1 MTSLKIEPIV
11 RRPRLV
17 GVVLF
22 GSSLFLSSCV
32 SPSSSTM
39 ASSTSTTVDQAHTIT
54 LPSPAVPGDQKN
66 DDILVPVTKGSGSK
80 SVPKFS
86 PHGSILFIQFTCS
99 GKGYFE
105 LVGFFRYEPCNGLN
119 AVLTNQYPNQDGLKI
134 STSVIAST
142 SVKWELFISS
152 GPVQRN

>member
-1 MTSLKIEPIV
+1 MTSLKIEPNV

-22 GSSLFLSSCV
+22 ASSLFLSSCV
-32 SPSSSTM
+32 SSSNSTV
-39 ASSTSTTVDQAHTIT
+39 SPSTSTTVHQAHTII
-54 LPSPAVPGDQKN
+54 LPSPAVPGDQQN
-66 DDILVPVTKGSGSK
+66 DYILLPVTKGSGSR

-86 PHGSILFIQFTCS
+86 PRGSILYIQFTCS

-105 LVGFFRYEPCNGLN
+105 LVGFFKYEPCNGLN